1 MNDSNISGKAEQP
14 IGPAERALAL
24 VLHALCVQIDAK
36 PVLNALLANY
46 RQELK
51 ADDPVFDG
59 LVMAALKSL
68 SSAAVKQH
76 PNDEDVLETYRGL
89 RPGSRH

>member
-1 MNDSNISGKAEQP
+1 MNEKPISEKAEQP
-14 IGPAERALAL
+14 AGPAERALAL

-36 PVLNALLANY
+36 PVLNALMANY
-46 RQELK
+46 RQEMK

-59 LVMAALKSL
+59 LVLVALKSL

-76 PNDEDVLETYRGL
+76 PNDPDVLETYEGL
-89 RPGSRH
+89 RPGTRH